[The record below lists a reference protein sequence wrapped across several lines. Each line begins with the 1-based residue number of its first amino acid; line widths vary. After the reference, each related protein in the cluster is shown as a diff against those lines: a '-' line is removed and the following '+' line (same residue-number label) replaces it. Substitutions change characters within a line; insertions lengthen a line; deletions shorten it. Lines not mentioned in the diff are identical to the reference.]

1 MLPLAAR
8 LAVGMVEEGG
18 VIERARLEVRGVV
31 VNTKGAH
38 SQTGNHSEKPRREL
52 LYVCMHTVLVCSM
65 LLTVNLPNKS
75 GKYTLN
81 GVKIRE
87 VEPFA
92 VVSTYEKI
100 DSAGLTDSTRYRTS
114 LHNF

>member
-1 MLPLAAR
+1 MCYLSLR
-8 LAVGMVEEGG
+8 VLRWEWWRGGGYREGTTG
-18 VIERARLEVRGVV
+18 SERSCCEYKRCPQPDWEPQRK
-31 VNTKGAH
+31 T
-38 SQTGNHSEKPRREL
+38 SREL

>member
-1 MLPLAAR
+1 MGYVLPLAAR

-52 LYVCMHTVLVCSM
+52 LYVCMHTVLEYVVCC
-65 LLTVNLPNKS
+65 
-75 GKYTLN
+75 
-81 GVKIRE
+81 
-87 VEPFA
+87 
-92 VVSTYEKI
+92 
-100 DSAGLTDSTRYRTS
+100 
-114 LHNF
+114 

>member
-1 MLPLAAR
+1 
-8 LAVGMVEEGG
+8 
-18 VIERARLEVRGVV
+18 
-31 VNTKGAH
+31 
-38 SQTGNHSEKPRREL
+38 
-52 LYVCMHTVLVCSM
+52 M